1 MVMYEGNCRGITVN
15 WFPLMEKLEG
25 ATDEEI
31 LSFVSLIEK
40 IVVSDRDDII
50 RRFHAQTS
58 KI

>member
-1 MVMYEGNCRGITVN
+1 MYEGNCRGITVN